1 MTRQRRYL
9 ALLGGIGLLLMATT
23 TVSAYGP
30 QVPSTITITPS
41 SGTLR
46 CDRSYPVRA
55 TVLDQDGA
63 PIKRLTVAWSFTSSP
78 SSEDEIKVTSSTTNG
93 QGVAI
98 AIVKLACVPGDRTI
112 TATTDGISGSA
123 VVHVDLARGGAGVR
137 ARGVLLAAGEVGPAA
152 GGVEGIAVDSQTR
165 ISTTPSDGLEVPT
178 ILVMIAVVA
187 AVAITFRVLAL
198 RRR

>member
-1 MTRQRRYL
+1 MIRQRRYL
-9 ALLGGIGLLLMATT
+9 ALLGGIGLLFAATM
-23 TVSAYGP
+23 TVAAYGP
-30 QVPSTITITPS
+30 QVPSTITVSPPS
-41 SGTLR
+41 ETLR

-63 PIKRLTVAWSFTSSP
+63 PIKRLTVTWSFTSSP
-78 SSEDEIKVTSSTTNG
+78 SSEDEIKVTSSKTNG
-93 QGVAI
+93 QGVAT

-123 VVHVDLARGGAGVR
+123 VVHVDLAHGGAGNR
-137 ARGVLLAAGEVGPAA
+137 AGGVLLAAG
-152 GGVEGIAVDSQTR
+152 GVEGVGADSDSN
-165 ISTTPSDGLEVPT
+165 ISTTPSDGHEAPM

-187 AVAITFRVLAL
+187 AVAISLRVLAL